1 MRNFIDINVDLGEG
15 FNNECFIMPF
25 ISSCNVACGGH
36 AGDFETMKKTLF
48 LAKSHNVRVGA
59 HPGFPDKGNFGRQ
72 VMNLSF
78 GQLTESIFEQIN
90 SLQNI
95 GQEIGV
101 EIEYI
106 KPHGALYHKV
116 CSDVSYSNWFL
127 KFIKENFPNLKIMG
141 LPNCL
146 LQELCSA
153 NNLSYIKEGFADRV
167 YEDDGNL
174 RSRNLPASNHEE
186 SVLIIEQIVDL
197 INGKVN
203 TYGGETICFQVD
215 SICFHGDHPGSAD
228 RISFVVNKL
237 LSEGYEIRN

>member
-15 FNNECFIMPF
+15 FDNEGFIMPF
-25 ISSCNVACGGH
+25 ISSCNIACGGH
-36 AGDFETMKKTLF
+36 AGDMDTMKATLL

-78 GQLTESIFEQIN
+78 DELTECVFEQIN
-90 SLQNI
+90 SLKNI

-116 CSDVSYSNWFL
+116 CNDVSYAHWFL
-127 KFIKENFPNLKIMG
+127 NFVKKNFPDLKIMG

-153 NNLSYIKEGFADRV
+153 NNISYIKEGFADRA
-167 YEDDGNL
+167 YEEDGNL
-174 RSRNLPASNHEE
+174 RSRNLPASNLED
-186 SVLIIEQIVDL
+186 SDLIIKQITEL
-197 INGKVN
+197 INGKVK
-203 TYGGETICFQVD
+203 TFSGKTINVQVD

-228 RISFVVNKL
+228 RISFIVNKL